1 MTAVKRVGILGVS
14 MTALMLAAPAIGYAA
29 FEIKKS
35 NKPDPAKQ
43 EAVFDQ
49 SEFSTW
55 VDNTYQSV
63 VTYGRVPPI
72 ESSPT
77 YGDVMPL
84 SDALKI
90 LTPENWKVFRARDL
104 DLEGKS
110 VVSWDLKD
118 ATWMDALGNLGERHG
133 FQFHIDFNRN
143 EVFVKNGRKL
153 IFDRPVQFGIAET
166 YPSATAGRVFDKELN
181 LEEVDNRQT
190 ISAKSFVNLNDENP
204 DESVFT
210 LKKGESA
217 KQVVQD
223 LALIFGYENFHWLIK
238 DQDVTQTQT
247 YVGDASQIM
256 GQVVSQFYGRMC
268 LYEVD
273 KVAAVFPRNME
284 CPTDEQD

>member
-1 MTAVKRVGILGVS
+1 MTAVKRLGTLSVAVVAFS
-14 MTALMLAAPAIGYAA
+14 LAAPAAYAA

-35 NKPDPAKQ
+35 NAPDPAKQ

-55 VDNTYQSV
+55 VDNTYKAV
-63 VTYGRVPPI
+63 VTYGAIPPL
-72 ESSPT
+72 EASPT

-90 LTPENWKVFRARDL
+90 LAPDNWKVFRSREL

-110 VVSWDLKD
+110 VVSWDLKE
-118 ATWMDALGNLGERHG
+118 ATWVDALRNLGERHG
-133 FQFHIDFNRN
+133 FQFHIDFNRM

-153 IFDRPVQFGIAET
+153 IFDRPVQYGIAET
-166 YPSATAGRVFDKELN
+166 YPSATAGRVFDKEAN
-181 LEEVDNRQT
+181 MAEVDNRQVV
-190 ISAKSFVNLNDENP
+190 SAKSFVNLNDEKP

-217 KQVVQD
+217 ERAVED
-223 LALIFGYENFHWLIK
+223 LALIFGYEGFHWLIE
-238 DQDVTQTQT
+238 DQKVKQTQT

-256 GQVVSQFYGRMC
+256 GQVVNQFYGRLC

-273 KVAAVFPRNME
+273 KVAAVFPKNME
-284 CPTDEQD
+284 CPTDEQM